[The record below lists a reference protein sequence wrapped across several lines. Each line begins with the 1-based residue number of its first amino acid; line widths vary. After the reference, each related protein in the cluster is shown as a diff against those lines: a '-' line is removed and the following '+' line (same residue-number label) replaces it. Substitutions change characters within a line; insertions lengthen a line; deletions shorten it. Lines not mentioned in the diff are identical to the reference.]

1 MLYIAIMDNLQVTS
15 PPNTPKYIPIDKLI
29 SLSEQGLS
37 GPQIAKQVGC
47 DPSNVYQR
55 FQSVGYTYNRLRDI
69 SSTKTI
75 MLSLL
80 QAKFLQSINDDE
92 IKKAPVQTKIWSI
105 GVLQDKINDLERRA
119 MAQVV
124 EDCTMDDLNSQFQR
138 IAARSPVV
146 INNILNIVGSLPADI
161 RDRVAKMMPQSL
173 SSGSIIEGEVS
184 C

>member
-1 MLYIAIMDNLQVTS
+1 MGDLQVQQ
-15 PPNTPKYIPIDKLI
+15 PFNTPKYIPIDKLI

-55 FQSVGYTYNRLRDI
+55 FQSVGYTHNRLKDI

-80 QAKFLQSINDDE
+80 QSKFIQSIDDEE

-105 GVLQDKINDLERRA
+105 GVLQDKIDNLERKS
-119 MAQVV
+119 QGLQV
-124 EDCTMDDLNSQFQR
+124 EDAGMDGLSAQLAQ

-146 INNILNIVGSLPADI
+146 INNILQVVGSLPGDV
-161 RDRVAKMMPQSL
+161 RDRISNLIPASL
-173 SSGSIIEGEVS
+173 PSGPIIDADASG
-184 C
+184 